1 MSKCDLEIDV
11 NFLFLIFDFR
21 AFTYFYSFNF
31 FIINVETVSFSLF
44 L

>member
-11 NFLFLIFDFR
+11 NFLFFILGILHIFILLI
-21 AFTYFYSFNF
+21 F